1 MGKKLITDSIIIAEM
16 YPNSVK
22 KRAWGLWE
30 IQIKDQEDEDILVT
44 TCKDKCVYYHVEE
57 S

>member
-1 MGKKLITDSIIIAEM
+1 MGRKLITDSIIIADM

-30 IQIKDQEDEDILVT
+30 IEIKDQVDEDILVT